1 MNKKVL
7 TFGVYDLTHIG
18 HVKLFER
25 AKSLG
30 DYLIVAVQDSNYVK
44 INKPNAYE
52 IYTTEE
58 RCYMINALKAVDEV
72 ITYKSVD
79 EDIQHI
85 DFDIFV
91 KGADQNHIGFQK
103 AVQWCKE
110 NNKEVYT
117 LPRTKD
123 ISTSELVI
131 KIKDLF

>member
-1 MNKKVL
+1 M
-7 TFGVYDLTHIG
+7 
-18 HVKLFER
+18 FEK

-30 DYLIVAVQDSNYVK
+30 DYLIVAVQDGDYVK

-58 RCYMINALKAVDEV
+58 RIYMVNALKVVDKV

-91 KGADQNHIGFQK
+91 KGPDQNHIGFQK
-103 AVQWCKE
+103 AIQWCKDH
-110 NNKEVYT
+110 NKEIYT
-117 LPRTKD
+117 LPRTSG
-123 ISTSELVI
+123 ISTSELII
-131 KIKDLF
+131 KIKDIF